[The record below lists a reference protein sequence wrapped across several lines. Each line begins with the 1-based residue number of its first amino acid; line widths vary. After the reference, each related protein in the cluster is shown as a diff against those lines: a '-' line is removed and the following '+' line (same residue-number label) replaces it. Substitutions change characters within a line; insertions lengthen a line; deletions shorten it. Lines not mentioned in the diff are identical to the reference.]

1 MSSIPNGLVHLP
13 AELISQITV
22 YLDYPDILSLHLVH
36 PRFFYSPLLDTDNDA
51 GIRLRGTWLFSIT
64 SCNSLLTPS
73 YQPDAGNFPF
83 PLFRFRFTLPSWL
96 SAPSTSNEIE
106 RLRRKACT
114 QVVFRTNAEFLM
126 NSEIQRI
133 LRDRFHHVACR
144 EDDCRV
150 VPGTVCLGP
159 RNKSGHSAFGLPSL
173 ILAMY
178 KEVVMS
184 MKEHDFRLF
193 LCTWDIWFLLLITLG
208 LVQVV
213 QEVARW
219 LGNDLGVHSAGM
231 IVLATSTVFGRS
243 LFTQSRAYS
252 RF

>member
-1 MSSIPNGLVHLP
+1 MSSIPNGFVNLP
-13 AELISQITV
+13 AELISQITA

-51 GIRLRGTWLFSIT
+51 GIRLRGTWLFSIA

-73 YQPDAGNFPF
+73 YRSDRGNFPF
-83 PLFRFRFTLPSWL
+83 PIFRLRFAIPPWT
-96 SAPSTSNEIE
+96 SASSTSNEIE

-133 LRDRFHHVACR
+133 LWDRFHHVTCR
-144 EDDCRV
+144 ERDCRV

-159 RNKSGHSAFGLPSL
+159 RNRSRCFVFGLPSL
-173 ILAMY
+173 ILAVY
-178 KEVVMS
+178 KEVIVS

-193 LCTWDIWFLLLITLG
+193 LFTGDVLFLFLITLG

-219 LGNDLGVHSAGM
+219 LGKDLGMHSAGM

-243 LFTQSRAYS
+243 LFTQSRAYP